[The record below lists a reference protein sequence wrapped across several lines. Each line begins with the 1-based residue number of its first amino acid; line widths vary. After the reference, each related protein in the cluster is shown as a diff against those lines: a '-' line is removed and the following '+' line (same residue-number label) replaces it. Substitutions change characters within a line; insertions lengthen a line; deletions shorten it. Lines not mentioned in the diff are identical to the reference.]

1 MIPLSWSGRS
11 ADIGALRTH
20 CIGCWTSPSARMTAA
35 CATGRRRAT
44 SPSFARSLSTWSP
57 ETGAP
62 KPASVAGARRLPGTT
77 ATCSRSSHA
86 KLMREPWALTLSNN
100 DPIPF
105 VRLAATC
112 PENGF
117 TGLWTGGQ
125 FRTALSAEVR
135 SYRAR
140 PRRLL
145 PAQSHPL
152 NATDPSICWM
162 LASLAVAG
170 AFRASSAL
178 AFGRKIA
185 GPSPVQ
191 GKRAVAPVDPTSQR
205 QSALSSLGGVLE
217 HGGCPTAHLVQ
228 DLRLVLI
235 RIARGLDRSRGVS
248 YQLADDR
255 NKALTFGRMPVGLHG
270 TRRFPVRG

>member
-1 MIPLSWSGRS
+1 MCLIRPLPRSIP
-11 ADIGALRTH
+11 TH
-20 CIGCWTSPSARMTAA
+20 FA
-35 CATGRRRAT
+35 C
-44 SPSFARSLSTWSP
+44 
-57 ETGAP
+57 P
-62 KPASVAGARRLPGTT
+62 KL
-77 ATCSRSSHA
+77 
-86 KLMREPWALTLSNN
+86 
-100 DPIPF
+100 IPF

-145 PAQSHPL
+145 PAPSHPL
-152 NATDPSICWM
+152 SATDPSICWM

-178 AFGRKIA
+178 LLAFGRKIG

-191 GKRAVAPVDPTSQR
+191 EGE
-205 QSALSSLGGVLE
+205 GGRPILE
-217 HGGCPTAHLVQ
+217 QWV
-228 DLRLVLI
+228 
-235 RIARGLDRSRGVS
+235 
-248 YQLADDR
+248 
-255 NKALTFGRMPVGLHG
+255 LHG
-270 TRRFPVRG
+270 TGHAWSGGSQTGSYTDPRGPDASREMLRFFFAHRRSDTAGPA

>member
-1 MIPLSWSGRS
+1 MRAVSSGT
-11 ADIGALRTH
+11 GGT
-20 CIGCWTSPSARMTAA
+20 GC
-35 CATGRRRAT
+35 GRRSDMGDLWTR
-44 SPSFARSLSTWSP
+44 
-57 ETGAP
+57 
-62 KPASVAGARRLPGTT
+62 K
-77 ATCSRSSHA
+77 
-86 KLMREPWALTLSNN
+86 
-100 DPIPF
+100 IPF

-112 PENGF
+112 SENGF

-178 AFGRKIA
+178 LLAFGRKIG

-217 HGGCPTAHLVQ
+217 HGGCPMAHRVQ

-248 YQLADDR
+248 HQLADDR
-255 NKALTFGRMPVGLHG
+255 NKALTFGRMPVGLQDKGGFAQRAQIAHDLG
-270 TRRFPVRG
+270 IRALAQPVLTRDRRFEVEVGHAAMGQRRAAEREDACNQAQNRKGSHGELP